1 MSELDNDPRMR
12 RTLTLAPVL
21 MDAAELLSAYT
32 TVDHLLRAVPWHEP
46 YRARDR
52 VLRDELLRRLQ

>member
-1 MSELDNDPRMR
+1 M
-12 RTLTLAPVL
+12 TLAPVL
-21 MDAAELLSAYT
+21 MDADELLNAYT

-52 VLRDELLRRLQ
+52 VLRNELLRRMRRMR